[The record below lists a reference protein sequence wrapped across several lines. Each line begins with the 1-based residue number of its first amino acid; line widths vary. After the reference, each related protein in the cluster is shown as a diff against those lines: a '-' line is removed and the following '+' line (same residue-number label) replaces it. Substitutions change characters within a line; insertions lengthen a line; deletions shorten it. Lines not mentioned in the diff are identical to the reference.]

1 MAAPVAGRC
10 RRIRCTNPIPAAL
23 AVQRLCLHHF
33 LDEAFV
39 RADHTLGLCR
49 DGCAINASELE
60 WLLADALA
68 IVNNLDDR
76 AAASNSNPELRDR
89 MLELLLI
96 LANLQEYVA
105 HHSVRLERPC

>member
-1 MAAPVAGRC
+1 MAALVAGGC
-10 RRIRCTNPIPAAL
+10 RRVRCSNPIPAAL
-23 AVQRLCLHHF
+23 AVQRLCLNHF
-33 LDEAFV
+33 LDEAFL

-76 AAASNSNPELRDR
+76 VAESNSELRDR

-105 HHSVRLERPC
+105 HHSVHIERPC

>member
-1 MAAPVAGRC
+1 MKIAQPGNC
-10 RRIRCTNPIPAAL
+10 RRAQCANPIPTAL
-23 AVQRLCLHHF
+23 AAQHLCLHHF
-33 LDEAFV
+33 LDEAFS

-49 DGCAINASELE
+49 EGATINSSELE

-68 IVNNLDDR
+68 IVNNLEDR
-76 AAASNSNPELRDR
+76 TAESDLELRDR

-105 HHSVRLERPC
+105 HHSIRLEHLA

>member
-1 MAAPVAGRC
+1 MAAVVAGNC
-10 RRIRCTNPIPAAL
+10 RRVQCANPIPAAL
-23 AVQRLCLHHF
+23 AAERLCLNHF
-33 LDEAFV
+33 LDEAFS
-39 RADHTLGLCR
+39 RADHTLQLCR
-49 DGCAINASELE
+49 DGRAINATELE

-76 AAASNSNPELRDR
+76 AAARNHEVRDR

-105 HHSVRLERPC
+105 HHSIRLDRLA

>member
-1 MAAPVAGRC
+1 MTARLASGC
-10 RRIRCTNPIPAAL
+10 RRVPCANPIPPAL
-23 AVQRLCLHHF
+23 AAEHLCLPHF

-39 RADHTLGLCR
+39 RADHTLALCR
-49 DGCAINASELE
+49 EGRAINSSELT

-68 IVNNLDDR
+68 IVNHLGDEGPDPNL
-76 AAASNSNPELRDR
+76 ELRDR

-105 HHSVRLERPC
+105 HHSVPVDRWA

>member
-1 MAAPVAGRC
+1 MAASVAGRC
-10 RRIRCTNPIPAAL
+10 RRVECANPIPPAL
-23 AVQRLCLHHF
+23 AGERLCLHHF
-33 LDEAFV
+33 LDEAFL

-49 DGCAINASELE
+49 EGSPISASELE

-76 AAASNSNPELRDR
+76 AASSSLEMRDR

-105 HHSVRLERPC
+105 HHSIRVQHPA

>member
-1 MAAPVAGRC
+1 MAAPVAGSC
-10 RRIRCTNPIPAAL
+10 RRVRCANPIPVAL
-23 AVQRLCLHHF
+23 AAERLCLHHF
-33 LDEAFV
+33 LDEAFL

-49 DGCAINASELE
+49 EGCAINTPELE

-68 IVNNLDDR
+68 VVNNLDDR
-76 AAASNSNPELRDR
+76 AAASNPELRDR

-105 HHSVRLERPC
+105 HHSIRVERPC